1 MNDYLLVVSWRRDGT
16 EFERRTYI
24 CNSFEECV
32 TLYKNIRER
41 EQSSRQVTNKKFKR
55 TRRNHLSTSPPRNK
69 STVTNGMGDQTDK
82 GNAARKATFAEPLE
96 SQGIDLD
103 NESISSEDS
112 NETLERPD
120 GALER
125 STDLSES
132 SDNSSDCSDNSSDC
146 SDKSSKDSEESRDDF
161 DGTREVSSASSGWFG
176 WLHRS

>member
-1 MNDYLLVVSWRRDGT
+1 MHEYLLVVSWRRDGT

-41 EQSSRQVTNKKFKR
+41 EQSSRQVTNKKLKR

-69 STVTNGMGDQTDK
+69 GTVTNGMGDQADN
-82 GNAARKATFAEPLE
+82 GNAARKATFAEPHE

-103 NESISSEDS
+103 NKSISSEDS

-125 STDLSES
+125 STGLSES
-132 SDNSSDCSDNSSDC
+132 SDGLSDCSDNSSDC
-146 SDKSSKDSEESRDDF
+146 SDKSSKDSEESREDF